1 MTRIIKI
8 GGNEMNT
15 PGFLEALAQQ
25 VADLTAGTG
34 EPLVIVHGGGQE
46 IATLQSRLGIEPVKV
61 DGLRVTDAESL
72 AVAQMVLS
80 GHTNKAI
87 VRAFLA
93 EGLDAVGFSGVDGG
107 LLRCRKKQHPTA
119 DLGLVGEIVSVRTD
133 FLNHFAAQG
142 IIPVISPISLSEDGQ
157 TYNVN
162 ADEAA
167 GAIAGAM
174 AATTLDFVSNVPGVL
189 HAGSVLERLTPA
201 DADRLIAEG
210 IVNGGMI
217 PKVRTALDAL
227 ARGVPR
233 VRIVNLG
240 GLCNDGGTVFESE
253 TMLGNSKQYT
263 VNSNQFAALFN
274 GNIANQA
281 L

>member
-1 MTRIIKI
+1 MTRVIKI

-15 PGFLEALAQQ
+15 PGFLEALARQ

-227 ARGVPR
+227 ARGVSR
-233 VRIVNLG
+233 VRIVNLA
-240 GLCNDGGTVFESE
+240 GLSNDGGTVFESE

-274 GNIANQA
+274 GNIANQT